1 MTPEERFSRMEN
13 ALATL
18 SELAARSDART
29 SDMENAL
36 ATLSDLTAKTEART
50 SNLETRTSDLENY
63 FRTFTQLII
72 SASERMDT
80 QQDWINM
87 LGSAQANL
95 EVKMAELAEAQART
109 EVALNRLSETVE
121 RHIEMHNGTS

>member
-1 MTPEERFSRMEN
+1 MTPEERFLRMEN

-18 SELAARSDART
+18 SELAARADARNFN
-29 SDMENAL
+29 MENAI
-36 ATLSDLTAKTEART
+36 ATLSELTARSEARI
-50 SNLETRTSDLENY
+50 SQSEARVSDLEGY
-63 FRTFTQLII
+63 FKTLTELAI

-87 LGSAQANL
+87 LGTTQANL

-109 EVALNRLSETVE
+109 EITLNRLSETVE
-121 RHIEMHNGTS
+121 RHIEGHNRTP